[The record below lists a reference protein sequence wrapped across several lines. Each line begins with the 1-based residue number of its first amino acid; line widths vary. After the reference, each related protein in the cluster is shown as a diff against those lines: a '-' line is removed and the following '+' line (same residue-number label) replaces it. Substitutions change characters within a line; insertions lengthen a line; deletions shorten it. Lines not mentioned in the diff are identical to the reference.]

1 MNILEVKHLKVWER
15 HNGKE
20 LVHDSSF
27 QLQAGSCLA
36 IVGESGSG
44 KSLTCRALTRLNAD
58 SLAQSGQI
66 IFKGRDLNDLSN
78 AEIRQ
83 KRGKEIAMIMQNGMS
98 AFDPSCVVG
107 VHFRETLGQHFGWKR
122 SVVDRKMSE
131 AMQRVLLKNPTG
143 LLYKYPHELSGGM
156 LQRMMIAL
164 ALVLEPDIII
174 ADEPTTA
181 LDTISQYEVIQQ
193 FIQLRRTI
201 GSSMIFISHDLGVV
215 RQIADEVLIMRSG
228 EIVERGTT
236 SDIFTKAEH
245 DYTRYLI
252 STRLTLSDHFRQLME
267 GSYVTD

>member
-1 MNILEVKHLKVWER
+1 MNILEVEQLSIWDQHS
-15 HNGKE
+15 GKA

-27 QLQAGSCLA
+27 QLRKGSCLA

-44 KSLTCRALTRLNAD
+44 KSLTCRALTRLNPK
-58 SLAQSGQI
+58 SLAQSGKI
-66 IFKGRDLNDLSN
+66 VFKGIDLTTLSE

-98 AFDPSCVVG
+98 AFDPSCVIG
-107 VHFRETLGQHFGWKR
+107 VHFRETLGQHLGWKR
-122 SVVDRKMSE
+122 RVADDHMIK
-131 AMQRVLLKNPTG
+131 AMQRVMLQKPVELLR
-143 LLYKYPHELSGGM
+143 KYPHELSGGM

-164 ALVLEPDIII
+164 AIVLEPDLII

-193 FIQLRRTI
+193 FLLLRQTI
-201 GSSMIFISHDLGVV
+201 GNSMIFVSHDLGVV

-236 SDIFTKAEH
+236 HHIFTNAQHE
-245 DYTRYLI
+245 YTRYLMA
-252 STRLTLSDHFRQLME
+252 TRATLSDHFRQLME
-267 GSYVTD
+267 GS